1 MPGAGIATPL
11 HYCTLAEVAERV
23 RAGELSP
30 VRLTRECLDRIEAL
44 DGRLHAFITVT
55 AGQAVED
62 AAIAEREIRAGKY
75 RGPLHG
81 IPIAL
86 KDIVWTRGI
95 RTTAHSRM
103 LQDWVPGENATVYEK
118 LRAAGA
124 VLLGKTSLHEFAY
137 GNPVRDEPFPAAR
150 NPWNTDYAPG
160 RSSSGSG
167 AAVAA
172 GMCFGAIGTDTGGS
186 IRHPAAVCGIVG
198 MKPTYGRVSSFGII
212 PLAAEFDHAGPMT
225 RTVRDNA
232 LMLQAIAGYD
242 AQDPTSVEQPVP
254 EFSAEIGRDLRGV
267 RIGVPRSFLESLPMD
282 ASIAGVF
289 GEALRVLSDLGAQIE
304 AIEVDGLGPAL
315 QAGAMLVVNHAY
327 QYHRDNL
334 VRHPEKYGKAFRERV
349 LRAATFTDGQLSS
362 ANEARLRLCAQ
373 FRAIFASGL
382 AAVVSPAKEFD
393 AETMQ
398 TLYDDPVDVRAGTIR
413 IYNLTGSPALA
424 LPMGFDSKGIPA
436 GIQIAGPHWS
446 EPLLYRLGAAY
457 ESATGWADQHPQGVF
472 R

>member
-1 MPGAGIATPL
+1 
-11 HYCTLAEVAERV
+11 
-23 RAGELSP
+23 
-30 VRLTRECLDRIEAL
+30 
-44 DGRLHAFITVT
+44 
-55 AGQAVED
+55 
-62 AAIAEREIRAGKY
+62 
-75 RGPLHG
+75 
-81 IPIAL
+81 
-86 KDIVWTRGI
+86 
-95 RTTAHSRM
+95 
-103 LQDWVPGENATVYEK
+103 
-118 LRAAGA
+118 
-124 VLLGKTSLHEFAY
+124 
-137 GNPVRDEPFPAAR
+137 
-150 NPWNTDYAPG
+150 
-160 RSSSGSG
+160 
-167 AAVAA
+167 
-172 GMCFGAIGTDTGGS
+172 
-186 IRHPAAVCGIVG
+186 
-198 MKPTYGRVSSFGII
+198 
-212 PLAAEFDHAGPMT
+212 
-225 RTVRDNA
+225 
-232 LMLQAIAGYD
+232 MLQAIAGYD

-334 VRHPEKYGKAFRERV
+334 VRHPEQYGKAFRERV
-349 LRAATFTDGQLSS
+349 LRAATFTDGPLSS

-413 IYNLTGSPALA
+413 IHNLTGSPALA

-457 ESATGWADQHPQGVF
+457 ESATGWTDQHPQGVF